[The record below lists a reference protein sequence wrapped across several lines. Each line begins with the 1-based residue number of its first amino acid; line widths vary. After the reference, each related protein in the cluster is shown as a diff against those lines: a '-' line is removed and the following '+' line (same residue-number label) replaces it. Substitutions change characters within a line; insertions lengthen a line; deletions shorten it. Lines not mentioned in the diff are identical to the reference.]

1 MIKIKNFSFTIIVLA
16 ALLTG
21 CGSEPVFTEMATNR
35 LTIKIKGTL
44 ESEGGSNFE
53 KMSDFESDTTDPLF
67 QDNNSVV
74 NHPLSSANELP
85 KEFMLDLAEIRL
97 GGKKIGN
104 YRQVF
109 KFGLDDLN
117 EPFFDGRGVTL
128 KNDDPPEGY
137 YDTVQVYIRKMVFDG
152 AEVYKSSGSG
162 FVHEG
167 PSQVIFHEKTVDGFD
182 FNQLMVNSH
191 WDSLRLEAADILRIF
206 PLEVP
211 IIGGLDY
218 NRHDPETVLEIRFVV
233 KNFIKKYEYDYYS
246 GGVYKVAHYYAFSDW
261 LRDVRAGDDYIGRNI
276 HAVARAYV
284 PGKTGTISGTATAD
298 RYIIAIPAGDN
309 IKHYTISNIDEA
321 ENDLTDNNTTGKDLR
336 DENKYDLPLPPK
348 SPGNN
353 IEAVLDYYLAYEKYK
368 YDWQDKFKD
377 ITNWNTLSSEEHFK
391 AYQIEWDKY
400 EKSVGNF
407 KIPPHIVFADGNGDY
422 TFHDV
427 APGEYDVYKVNF
439 DLAGNYGKLFNSFH
453 LNSTTMLGTAT
464 VTPNNDSTPE

>member
-1 MIKIKNFSFTIIVLA
+1 MIKIKRISFTAIVLA

-35 LTIKIKGTL
+35 LKIVIKGTL
-44 ESEGGSNFE
+44 ESEGGSNFIE
-53 KMSDFESDTTDPLF
+53 MANPNASPMEDD
-67 QDNNSVV
+67 SVV
-74 NHPLSSANELP
+74 NRPSSSANELP

-109 KFGLDDLN
+109 KFGLNDSN
-117 EPFFDGRGVTL
+117 EPFFDGTGVTL
-128 KNDDPPEGY
+128 KNDDPPEGR

-152 AEVYKSSGSG
+152 AQVYKSSGSG
-162 FVHEG
+162 FTHEG

-191 WDSLRLEAADILRIF
+191 WDSLRVEAADYLRIF

-284 PGKTGTISGTATAD
+284 PGKTGKVTVGGAGSEYVIM
-298 RYIIAIPAGDN
+298 IPADED
-309 IKHYTISNIDEA
+309 IDHYKIEKSGKELR
-321 ENDLTDNNTTGKDLR
+321 ND
-336 DENKYDLPLPPK
+336 NKYDFPLPPK

-368 YDWQDKFKD
+368 YEWKEKYQWFVDNSKTPDFDGYQAA
-377 ITNWNTLSSEEHFK
+377 WNTYEE
-391 AYQIEWDKY
+391 AVE
-400 EKSVGNF
+400 NF
-407 KIPPHIVFADGNGDY
+407 KIAPFVGYGNSVTFEHVPPG
-422 TFHDV
+422 T
-427 APGEYDVYKVNF
+427 YKVYRANKPVLYG
-439 DLAGNYGKLFNSFH
+439 DLFH
-453 LNSTTMLGTAT
+453 GAVFTQVGGD
-464 VTPNNDSTPE
+464 VIVEIGDKKIIP

>member
-53 KMSDFESDTTDPLF
+53 KMSDFGSDTTDPLF

-74 NHPLSSANELP
+74 NYPLSSANELP
-85 KEFMLDLAEIRL
+85 TEFMLDLAEIRL
-97 GGKKIGN
+97 GGKKISN

-109 KFGLDDLN
+109 KFDLKGDGDSV
-117 EPFFDGRGVTL
+117 PFFNGKGVIL
-128 KNDDPPEGY
+128 KNDDPSEGY

-152 AEVYKSSGSG
+152 AEVYTTSGSG
-162 FVHEG
+162 FTHEG

-191 WDSLRLEAADILRIF
+191 KDSLMLEAADILRIF

-309 IKHYTISNIDEA
+309 IEHYTIEDIKGDGS
-321 ENDLTDNNTTGKDLR
+321 TTGKDLR

-368 YDWQDKFKD
+368 YDWQTKYSKIGLPNFDG
-377 ITNWNTLSSEEHFK
+377 
-391 AYQIEWDKY
+391 YQEAWDKY
-400 EKSVGNF
+400 EKSVENF
-407 KIPPHIVFADGNGDY
+407 KIPPHVVFANRTDPLNVTEDY
-422 TFHDV
+422 TFNNV
-427 APGEYDVYKVNF
+427 APGEYDVYEVNF
-439 DLAGNYGKLFNSFH
+439 DPAGNYGNLFNSKN
-453 LNSTTMLGTAT
+453 LNSGTKIGTAI
-464 VTPNNDSTPE
+464 VTPNKDSTPE